1 LIHGSQETLW
11 LVRRNRTLAPQ
22 TGMKI
27 RHQQSR
33 RDSST
38 GDIANH
44 ESKPSFAELK
54 EIVVVSSHVP
64 AL

>member
-1 LIHGSQETLW
+1 

-22 TGMKI
+22 TGLKI

-33 RDSST
+33 RDSFT
-38 GDIANH
+38 GDIADH
-44 ESKPSFAELK
+44 ESKPSIAERK

-64 AL
+64 RL